1 MPGDRELRLLLEQL
15 DQGPGGSFIWL
26 DPRNTAITVIPGS
39 HALPVQVLQ
48 ALRGR
53 HELGVLVTSQEGMV
67 RGAPLSHRVLERVLG
82 QLQAQIPTSEL
93 QFRSERDGPISR
105 VVAVTG

>member
-26 DPRNTAITVIPGS
+26 DPRNTAIPGS

-67 RGAPLSHRVLERVLG
+67 RGAPLSHRVLEQVLG